1 MEHYQQIVET
11 LENARD
17 ERGIPKAELARR
29 AKVDNRRLMFAL
41 CGKRQMH
48 VDEFVRV
55 CCVLEMPMSAFEEHG
70 ASRMPASCGQKNLRG
85 SNARKTSE
93 GEYLIG
99 K

>member
-55 CCVLEMPMSAFEEHG
+55 CCVLEMPK
-70 ASRMPASCGQKNLRG
+70 SRMISSKSHSCCSTKP
-85 SNARKTSE
+85 S
-93 GEYLIG
+93 
-99 K
+99 

>member
-11 LENARD
+11 LEATRS

-41 CGKRQMH
+41 CGKKQMR

-55 CCVLEMPMSAFEEHG
+55 CIVLDMPMSAFEEYE
-70 ASRMPASCGQKNLRG
+70 ASNTLTSLNKTAPKRLG
-85 SNARKTSE
+85 ARKPPDC
-93 GEYLIG
+93 EYLIG
-99 K
+99 

>member
-11 LENARD
+11 LEATRS

-41 CGKRQMH
+41 CGKRQMR

-55 CCVLEMPMSAFEEHG
+55 CIVLEMPMSAFEEYG
-70 ASRMPASCGQKNLRG
+70 TSNTLTSFDKTASKKLG
-85 SNARKTSE
+85 ARKAPDC
-93 GEYLIG
+93 EYLIG
-99 K
+99 